1 MTIKEHLE
9 NKVNDYIARQIWA
22 KVSTELDAKIPT
34 GELAD
39 EHVRFPW
46 MMKRALE
53 LMEEYKPVDKP
64 AKKKPVPKKEP
75 VKEKHEEKAED
86 SMGDSGSDPA

>member
-1 MTIKEHLE
+1 MTIKESLE

-46 MMKRALE
+46 MIRRALE
-53 LMEEYKPVDKP
+53 LLDEYMAEKKPKEKKP
-64 AKKKPVPKKEP
+64 APKKEP
-75 VKEKHEEKAED
+75 VKEKHEEETED
-86 SMGDSGSDPA
+86 SMGVSPREP

>member
-9 NKVNDYIARQIWA
+9 NRVNDYIARQIWA
-22 KVSTELDAKIPT
+22 KVSTELDARIPT

-46 MMKRALE
+46 MLKRAIE
-53 LMEEYKPVDKP
+53 LMEEYMG
-64 AKKKPVPKKEP
+64 KKKPEKKKPAPEKEP
-75 VKEKHEEKAED
+75 VEDNDGKETED
-86 SMGDSGSDPA
+86 SMVTRGGGPA